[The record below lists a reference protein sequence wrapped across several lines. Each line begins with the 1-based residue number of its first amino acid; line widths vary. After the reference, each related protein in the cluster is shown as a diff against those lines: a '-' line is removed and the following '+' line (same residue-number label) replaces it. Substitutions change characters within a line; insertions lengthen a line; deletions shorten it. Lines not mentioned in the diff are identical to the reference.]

1 MNKKGFTL
9 RIWAT
14 VWMKVVGQIGL
25 RGALRSARNQL
36 EEKLASRGDRVVMR
50 VTRAWYALGAAVG
63 VALVAVASPP
73 RMAGPAVDV
82 GSVAV
87 FAAVAGAGVALGLR
101 SIAMLLATYSGNLL
115 VHRFNVSLKPSFIRA
130 ALITVIGF
138 AAWQFPWPIS
148 GWVALSLAAIAWTVY
163 PILLHAVIAAR
174 APRHVSHRML
184 PMDQILSMSARS
196 LPPEARK
203 QIAMHE
209 AGHAVFFG
217 LGESVPEDLYTWLDD
232 EIPPLDDIAA
242 GQRQAAGAVSAF
254 TALTEKAIALDLHRK
269 ELLVLLGMLCGGA
282 AAETIVYGAPSAG
295 MVMDAAAFEAKARL
309 FLALYPDPRWPY
321 FIEPGTELE
330 VRANATSLG
339 AFRDYLLQQSQQFL
353 LVNRA
358 ALDRVAEALLEKGE
372 LDVENLR
379 RLLAGVVP
387 AAGFE
392 QFSWPPDVPAMQY
405 LRS

>member
-1 MNKKGFTL
+1 MKKKGFTL
-9 RIWAT
+9 WMWAS
-14 VWMKVVGQIGL
+14 VWMKVVGQIGM

-50 VTRAWYALGAAVG
+50 VTRAWYALGAAAG
-63 VALVAVASPP
+63 VALVAAASPP

-115 VHRFNVSLKPSFIRA
+115 VHRFHVSLKPSLIRA
-130 ALITVIGF
+130 ALITMIGT

-163 PILLHAVIAAR
+163 PMLLHAVIAAR
-174 APRHVSHRML
+174 APRHISHRML

-203 QIAMHE
+203 QIAIHE

-232 EIPPLDDIAA
+232 EIPPLEDIAA

-282 AAETIVYGAPSAG
+282 AAETVVYGDPSAG

-309 FLALYPDPRWPY
+309 FLALYPDSRWPY
-321 FIEPGTELE
+321 FIDPATELE

-339 AFRDYLLQQSQQFL
+339 AFRDYLLEQSQQFL

-379 RLLAGVVP
+379 RLLSGVMP

-392 QFSWPPDVPAMQY
+392 RFTWPADVPAMQY
-405 LRS
+405 LP